1 MEETN
6 AVRAHTVLAF
16 QWNYWSIASK
26 TKYKYWKRGRKKK
39 RNKQNDKWRIEVRCA
54 NKVQI
59 SKIWE
64 HHYHSCAVPVVCRAV
79 ISHASIS
86 VGDCALVAGSNI
98 YTQKEQI
105 TLSWLT
111 CLIYIASSSLESSF
125 ESLPPATDLRP
136 HFFPKGNG
144 SGFWCTK
151 NKSLV

>member
-1 MEETN
+1 MQCVPILCLHFSEITGPLLLKPNTN
-6 AVRAHTVLAF
+6 
-16 QWNYWSIASK
+16 IEK
-26 TKYKYWKRGRKKK
+26 GEKKK
-39 RNKQNDKWRIEVRCA
+39 KKQANKQNNKWRIEVRCA

-64 HHYHSCAVPVVCRAV
+64 HHYHLCAVPVVCRAV

-111 CLIYIASSSLESSF
+111 CLIYIGSSSLESSC

-144 SGFWCTK
+144 SGF
-151 NKSLV
+151 

>member
-1 MEETN
+1 MQCVPILCLHFSETTGPFLLKPN
-6 AVRAHTVLAF
+6 INIEKGEGGKK
-16 QWNYWSIASK
+16 QK
-26 TKYKYWKRGRKKK
+26 TK
-39 RNKQNDKWRIEVRCA
+39 NKQNGKWRIEVRCA

-79 ISHASIS
+79 ISQASIS
-86 VGDCALVAGSNI
+86 GDCALVAGSNI

-111 CLIYIASSSLESSF
+111 CLIYIASSSLESSC

-144 SGFWCTK
+144 SGF
-151 NKSLV
+151 